1 MRESAA
7 APLGERLR
15 AIVEALVFAAEEPLT
30 LDDLIDLFPAA
41 GREILQTALDGVRSA
56 CEPEE
61 RGLTVQRVAGGY
73 RMATKPELGEWVR
86 ALFRSRNRRRLTS
99 QALETLAIIAY
110 RQPITTPEIQAIR
123 GADPTSVLEALLDKK
138 LVRVLGRKKVV
149 GKPLL
154 YGTTREFLA
163 HFGLNSLEDL
173 PDIAEFGMRD
183 PGAGSRP
190 SGSVTPPAAA
200 ARGSTR
206 TGTWSGSTDTGGR
219 VAGGASTTCCTSRRE
234 ASPPPP
240 TRRAGRP
247 SWTSCRA
254 CASGS
259 SRWAGSTGTARGF

>member
-86 ALFRSRNRRRLTS
+86 ALFRSRNRRRLTA

-110 RQPITTPEIQAIR
+110 RQPVTTPEIQAIR
-123 GADPTSVLEALLDKK
+123 GADPTSVLEALLEKK

-149 GKPLL
+149 GKPVL
-154 YGTTREFLA
+154 YGTTPEFLA

-173 PDIAEFGMRD
+173 PEVSEFGALAAGAD
-183 PGAGSRP
+183 VPGSLFPDNAPEVASPVPR
-190 SGSVTPPAAA
+190 A
-200 ARGSTR
+200 ARAADDAPGPFEEE
-206 TGTWSGSTDTGGR
+206 DENDGGN
-219 VAGGASTTCCTSRRE
+219 GEEPEENDDESE
-234 ASPPPP
+234 
-240 TRRAGRP
+240 
-247 SWTSCRA
+247 
-254 CASGS
+254 
-259 SRWAGSTGTARGF
+259 RGDDGDDS

>member
-200 ARGSTR
+200 MGAVGPFEEDDDGSGGNGEETQEDEDDENERGEDGDDS
-206 TGTWSGSTDTGGR
+206 
-219 VAGGASTTCCTSRRE
+219 
-234 ASPPPP
+234 
-240 TRRAGRP
+240 
-247 SWTSCRA
+247 
-254 CASGS
+254 
-259 SRWAGSTGTARGF
+259 